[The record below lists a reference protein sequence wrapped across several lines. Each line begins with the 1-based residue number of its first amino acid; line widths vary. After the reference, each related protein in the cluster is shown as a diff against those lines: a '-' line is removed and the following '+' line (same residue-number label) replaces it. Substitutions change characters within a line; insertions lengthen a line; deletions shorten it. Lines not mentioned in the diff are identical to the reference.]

1 MWVLLI
7 FTLYSTGHAAGSG
20 TTTVPGFSSK
30 ETCEKAGYEFVSK
43 ASDMKYYFSVQES
56 KASDMKYYFS
66 VQEKQCLFGC
76 NDVGTYTLSY
86 HSDRLQYAYS
96 CMEVK

>member
-7 FTLYSTGHAAGSG
+7 FTLFHTGPAAGTG
-20 TTTVPGFSSK
+20 TTTVPGFTSK

-43 ASDMKYYFSVQES
+43 ASDMKYY
-56 KASDMKYYFS
+56 YYNK
-66 VQEKQCLFGC
+66 EKQCLIGC
-76 NDVGTYTLSY
+76 GEAGLYTLSY
-86 HSDRLQYAYS
+86 HSDMMQYAYS

>member
-20 TTTVPGFSSK
+20 TTTVPGFTSK
-30 ETCEKAGYEFVSK
+30 ETCEQAGYEFVSK
-43 ASDMKYYFSVQES
+43 ASDMKYY
-56 KASDMKYYFS
+56 YYN
-66 VQEKQCLFGC
+66 QKNCMMCEKDGL
-76 NDVGTYTLSY
+76 YTLSY
-86 HSDRLQYAYS
+86 HSDVLKYAYS

>member
-7 FTLYSTGHAAGSG
+7 FTLYYTGHAAGSG

-43 ASDMKYYFSVQES
+43 ASDMKYYYSV
-56 KASDMKYYFS
+56 K
-66 VQEKQCLFGC
+66 EKQCLVGC
-76 NDVGTYTLSY
+76 DGAGLYTLTH
-86 HSDRLQYAYS
+86 HSEILQYAYS

>member
-7 FTLYSTGHAAGSG
+7 FTLYHTGHAAGSG

-30 ETCEKAGYEFVSK
+30 ETCEKAGYEFVT
-43 ASDMKYYFSVQES
+43 

-66 VQEKQCLFGC
+66 VQEKQCMFGC
-76 NDVGTYTLSY
+76 NDVGMYTSSY
-86 HSDRLQYAYS
+86 HSELLQYAYS